1 MVRRRIM
8 RARARLHR
16 SMSRMLAPRS
26 LRPQWVPDVEGGS
39 SSPPDPRQVLIQAWR
54 KTRQSAPA
62 LFMREVLSNPRFM
75 GAACPSSQ
83 QLAAS
88 MAALLP
94 HRFDG
99 HVVELGAGTG
109 VITAALLKRG
119 VRPHQLM
126 VVERS
131 PLLAAHL
138 RRRFPQITV
147 IQGDAADLASIISDY
162 QVRVGAA
169 ISSLPLR
176 SLKPETVRAIMSQID
191 RVLGPNGLFIQYTYA
206 LGALPSTLPRR
217 FKPVRSRIIWRN
229 LPPARVDMFRISL
242 S

>member
-1 MVRRRIM
+1 M
-8 RARARLHR
+8 RARVRLHR
-16 SMSRMLAPRS
+16 SMSRMLTPGR
-26 LRPQWVPDVEGGS
+26 LRPQWVPDVESGS
-39 SSPPDPRQVLIQAWR
+39 SSPPDPRQVLAQAWR

-75 GAACPSSQ
+75 GAACPSSR
-83 QLAAS
+83 QLATS

-94 HRFDG
+94 HRFDD

-119 VRPHQLM
+119 VRPHRLI

-138 RRRFPQITV
+138 RKQFPQVTV
-147 IQGDAADLASIISDY
+147 IEGDAADLASIVSDY
-162 QVRVGAA
+162 QARVGAV

-176 SLKPETVRAIMSQID
+176 SLKPETVRAIIGQID
-191 RVLGPNGLFIQYTYA
+191 QVLGPNGLFIQYTYA
-206 LGALPSTLPRR
+206 LSALLNTLPRR

-229 LPPARVDMFRISL
+229 LPPARVDMFRTGL